1 MQRAMSEGIDGG
13 QRFDRRGT
21 AAMRRGTARKA
32 PSMRPSRA
40 ALLLIALTATFVG
53 GCRGRAERPAESPTP
68 IPEPAAEAT
77 APGRRITRLH
87 PSEARIGM
95 AFNPQPNGNS
105 AIAVVGAGFVRGDQV
120 HWGDR
125 PLKTVFGNENNL
137 TAEVPKDLLDR
148 VGEVTISVRNPA
160 DQQSPELRAVF
171 RLVSAEYR

>member
-1 MQRAMSEGIDGG
+1 
-13 QRFDRRGT
+13 
-21 AAMRRGTARKA
+21 
-32 PSMRPSRA
+32 
-40 ALLLIALTATFVG
+40 
-53 GCRGRAERPAESPTP
+53 
-68 IPEPAAEAT
+68 
-77 APGRRITRLH
+77 
-87 PSEARIGM
+87 M

-160 DQQSPELRAVF
+160 DQQSPEVRAVF